1 MTLNIFFHSHSS
13 QVDLGEKAASKL
25 RIEMKGGQPALKDI
39 KANGVCYGAKDIL
52 KMQVMESYEKYFF
65 LRTDIDKIID
75 DMVYHD

>member
-1 MTLNIFFHSHSS
+1 
-13 QVDLGEKAASKL
+13 
-25 RIEMKGGQPALKDI
+25 MKGGQPALKDI